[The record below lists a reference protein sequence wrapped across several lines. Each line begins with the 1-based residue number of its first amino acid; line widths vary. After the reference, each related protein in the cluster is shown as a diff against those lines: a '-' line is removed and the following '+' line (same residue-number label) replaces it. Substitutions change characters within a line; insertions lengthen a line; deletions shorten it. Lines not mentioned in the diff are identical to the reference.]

1 MRVAVAGIVVLAG
14 LSLAGC
20 ASADRSA
27 DAGSGSSASTG
38 SSPSAGESTGN
49 TSPGMGG
56 TASIAPPSTGSSAAA
71 VALAATCP
79 TKADSVNANDPK
91 AEVVPTGVK
100 VDWVLRCSIVSE
112 GGVPQQVLAERS
124 VTSTDALVL
133 ALQTPS
139 AQRAKVVCPMLAV
152 YLPHFALV
160 ESDGTVLVPKVPLN
174 NCGQPQ
180 STVVQALRSMKFDTL
195 ATRSLK

>member
-1 MRVAVAGIVVLAG
+1 MRVTAAAVAILAG
-14 LSLAGC
+14 CALAGC
-20 ASADRSA
+20 ASSA
-27 DAGSGSSASTG
+27 QSTSAGSG

-56 TASIAPPSTGSSAAA
+56 TASITPPSTSSSAAAAA
-71 VALAATCP
+71 VALAACP
-79 TKADSVNANDPK
+79 SKVDSANSSDPK
-91 AEVVPTGVK
+91 AKVVPTGIK
-100 VDWVLRCSIVSE
+100 VEWVLRCSIVSE

-124 VTSTDALVL
+124 VTSPDALVL

-139 AQRAKVVCPMLAV
+139 AQRAKIVCPMFAV

-160 ESDGTVLVPKVPLN
+160 ESDGTVFVPKVPLN
-174 NCGQPQ
+174 NCGKPQ
-180 STVVQALRSMKFDTL
+180 STVVQALNSMKFDKL